1 MKRWL
6 AVAVVLVSFSVGAA
20 AQQNNTFKVRPVHPE
35 KAPKKAAPID
45 NGGSSK
51 AGASATSKSLRSLEH
66 QTAKAAGPSRSA
78 PKKSPALKPVKEKAN
93 PPINF
98 GAKGGKGM
106 GMTNQGSNS
115 YQGRLKQK
123 GTGRH

>member
-1 MKRWL
+1 MRFSL
-6 AVAVVLVSFSVGAA
+6 AVAVVLAGISVSGV